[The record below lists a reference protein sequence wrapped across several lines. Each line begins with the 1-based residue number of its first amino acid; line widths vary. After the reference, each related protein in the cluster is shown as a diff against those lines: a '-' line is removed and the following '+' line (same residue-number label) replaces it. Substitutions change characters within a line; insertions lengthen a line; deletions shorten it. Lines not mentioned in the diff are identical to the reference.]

1 MGQRYSFGIAVTA
14 GAEAAGVP
22 LHALHTD
29 IDAICRARDALVPLA
44 ERLGVD
50 PPRPGL
56 AGLAY
61 CHVSTLG
68 CEVTISSESVE
79 PWARPCISDPAEIDE
94 LTEPDDYLAAG
105 VVPDRL
111 ALAERLKAA
120 RPDASTGIGH
130 DYEGPVTTAALMMG
144 QDFFTLP
151 YDDPARAHRLMEFAT
166 RSAVNYARTL
176 RAHQGRPVAGG
187 RQGICDDFAGMFG
200 PEQFAEFVAPYWEM
214 MYQGLEAESRGMHSE
229 LLREEHMPFLAAAA
243 IDEYDPS
250 VDQYLTPET
259 LKRSCPVP
267 YTLRMWPSE
276 VRDHSAD
283 ELVEM
288 YRYRASFE
296 PVFISF
302 ALSCLSEEEKAAALL
317 AVARELA

>member
-1 MGQRYSFGIAVTA
+1 MGQRYGFSIAVTA
-14 GAEAAGVP
+14 GAEAAGVS

-29 IDAICRARDALVPLA
+29 IDAICRAHDALVPLA

-50 PPRPGL
+50 PPQPGL

-61 CHVSTLG
+61 CHVSTVG
-68 CEVTISSESVE
+68 CEVVISSESVE
-79 PWARPCISDPAEIDE
+79 PWVRPCISDPADIDD
-94 LTEPDDYLAAG
+94 LAEPDDYLAAG
-105 VVPDRL
+105 VVPERL
-111 ALAERLKAA
+111 ALAERLKAV

-130 DYEGPVTTAALMMG
+130 DYEGPVTTAVLMMG
-144 QDFFTLP
+144 QGFFTLP
-151 YDDPARAHRLMEFAT
+151 FDDPARAHRLMEFVT

-176 RAHQGRPVAGG
+176 RAHQGRPVGGG

-200 PEQFAEFVAPYWEM
+200 PEQFAEFAAPYWEM

-229 LLREEHMPFLAAAA
+229 LLREQHMGFLAAAA

-259 LKRSCPVP
+259 LERSCPVP

-276 VRDHSAD
+276 VRDHSAE

-296 PVFISF
+296 PVSISF

-317 AVARELA
+317 EVARGLA